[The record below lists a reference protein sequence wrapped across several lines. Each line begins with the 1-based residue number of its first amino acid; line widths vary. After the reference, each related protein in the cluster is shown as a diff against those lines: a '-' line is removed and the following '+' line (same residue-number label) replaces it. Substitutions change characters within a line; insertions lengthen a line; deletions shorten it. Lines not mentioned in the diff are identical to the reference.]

1 MAESRAHVLSWA
13 QGARSEI
20 MALPSGRPGPR
31 SWRLCDFVEK
41 RTG

>member
-1 MAESRAHVLSWA
+1 VLTWT

-20 MALPSGRPGPR
+20 MALPSGPARAAFLG
-31 SWRLCDFVEK
+31 LCDFVEK